1 MAVMIWGRTMPRQLS
16 RRGRLGGIDPS
27 RDQNLTQE
35 TPGGNNPT
43 GAGLG
48 YHFLVLP
55 GTVYPN
61 ETLTRFVVAEHLL
74 LGDLCNL
81 QLSIW
86 LRHEERRIHVT
97 K

>member
-1 MAVMIWGRTMPRQLS
+1 MPRQVS
-16 RRGRLGGIDPS
+16 RRGRLGVIDPS
-27 RDQNLTQE
+27 RGPKSNAGDSRA
-35 TPGGNNPT
+35 GGNNPT

-61 ETLTRFVVAEHLL
+61 ETLTLFVVAEHLL

-81 QLSIW
+81 QLPIW